1 MNKQKKIVVF
11 FNLQKLTYNFLFFDD
26 CLNNTGGISAGY
38 HLISPI
44 SRDLFKRAI
53 MQSGS
58 PLVPTMLIGIETG
71 PVKLEM
77 LLNITDCPYIP
88 RKNQTE
94 RYVTFTDDTFKCLR
108 DLPVEM

>member
-1 MNKQKKIVVF
+1 MNTDNQFKKK
-11 FNLQKLTYNFLFFDD
+11 NPFLSFISS
-26 CLNNTGGISAGY
+26 TGGISAGY

-44 SRDLFKRAI
+44 SRDLFKRAV

-58 PLVPTMLIGIETG
+58 PLVPTMLIGIDTG

-77 LLNITDCPYIP
+77 LLNITNCPFIP

-94 RYVTFTDDTFKCLR
+94 KYVTFTDSTFKCLK
-108 DLPVEM
+108 DLPVEV